1 LAAGATGR
9 DGETLSLFL
18 RLKDP
23 SHSDGADMAGN
34 PSRVVP
40 TAG

>member
-1 LAAGATGR
+1 
-9 DGETLSLFL
+9 
-18 RLKDP
+18 LKDP